1 MKPVAQRVLTFPSM
15 EFPTGLLPSLA
26 DAVAVMPTSGS
37 GIHPSNDAV
46 SLEPGAE
53 PPTQLAAVPNV
64 PVPPPQMIVDPCA
77 VTATAAATVPT
88 RQATPSRRCRRS
100 DALAKRFIALPPV
113 DSEVRDGNL
122 SCRSARG
129 CGATRQ

>member
-1 MKPVAQRVLTFPSM
+1 MSNRLTVNDARRTTWNVPVLQRVDTRPSYALV
-15 EFPTGLLPSLA
+15 TTSLPVF
-26 DAVAVMPTSGS
+26 DAVTVHPVFGS

-88 RQATPSRRCRRS
+88 R
-100 DALAKRFIALPPV
+100 
-113 DSEVRDGNL
+113 
-122 SCRSARG
+122 
-129 CGATRQ
+129 